1 MADPDPLEEYM
12 SKSLENAH
20 CLFDGAFDAWCESTG
35 VKMEL
40 EDANS
45 VVGHDSIVERQPS
58 KEGLVEQRLIQA
70 NSSPNDTSSP
80 YRSPEYS
87 GSAVLSAVVHGVSV
101 DLEHQ
106 TLHSLLHSVFGSR
119 RFGLKHVIAKVF
131 RLQPSASHPFV
142 FHSMQTLL
150 QYFRYTKSLGQG
162 KYGSVYLSTF
172 TVSAKV
178 GTPDRS
184 WIDTINV
191 PLAVKL
197 NMEHPEHFDPEKL
210 HESDVPMSSTS
221 VELVM
226 RELRTIRAFEAVVA
240 MGACPH
246 FPLLY
251 HIFQAKTTNHQT
263 FTSSRSHDISVFGY
277 SMETAMI
284 SFSSFCQTHS
294 EIDIAPLLAQCVVGI
309 AVAARVGIVHNDL
322 YPSNVLV
329 YPCEPTQLRYVESGT
344 IGVTINT
351 CSNSSNKGLF
361 AVLSDWGLVTSA
373 ALGPRSTV
381 AHMGII
387 DPYDNSDFKSKPCM
401 DGEHEA
407 LYGKYR
413 RSGRLAE
420 AETLKLECVVHRTM
434 DPKTGV
440 HVTYVKEVPLWCRDL
455 IAIVVGVYRLTSCRL
470 SEAAFPWITA
480 VYYAVKEAVLK
491 QQIMSPNAIVDFAK
505 HITSESFCLANN
517 AEYVYRASFKPVMD
531 SKQCDLAR
539 GSDPTFAT
547 FDLDLVQLHQSVINR
562 VLHAKP
568 F

>member
-20 CLFDGAFDAWCESTG
+20 CLFDGSFDAWCESTG
-35 VKMEL
+35 VNMEL
-40 EDANS
+40 EDADS
-45 VVGHDSIVERQPS
+45 VVGHDSVAEIQPS
-58 KEGLVEQRLIQA
+58 KEGLLEKRVIQA
-70 NSSPNDTSSP
+70 NSPPNDTSSP
-80 YRSPEYS
+80 CPSPEYS
-87 GSAVLSAVVHGVSV
+87 ASAVLSAIVHGVPV
-101 DLEHQ
+101 DLKDH

-119 RFGLKHVIAKVF
+119 RFGLKHVIAQVF

-150 QYFRYTKSLGQG
+150 QYFRYNNSLGQG

-184 WIDTINV
+184 WIDTIHV

-197 NMEHPEHFDPEKL
+197 NMEQPEDFDPSKL
-210 HESDVPMSSTS
+210 HESDIPMSSTS
-221 VELVM
+221 IELVM

-251 HIFQAKTTNHQT
+251 HIFQAKTTNQQT
-263 FTSSRSHDISVFGY
+263 SPSSRSQEISVFGY
-277 SMETAMI
+277 SMETAMM
-284 SFSSFCQTHS
+284 SFSTFCQTHS

-351 CSNSSNKGLF
+351 SSNLRNKGLF
-361 AVLSDWGLVTSA
+361 AVLSDWGLVTSGE
-373 ALGPRSTV
+373 LGPRSTV
-381 AHMGII
+381 AHMGIA

-401 DGEHEA
+401 DEEHEA
-407 LYGKYR
+407 LYERYR
-413 RSGRLAE
+413 NLGQLEQAE
-420 AETLKLECVVHRTM
+420 RLKLECVVHRTM

-455 IAIVVGVYRLTSCRL
+455 IAIVVGVYRLTSCRV
-470 SEAAFPWITA
+470 SDAAFPWITA

-491 QQIMSPNAIVDFAK
+491 QQIMSPDAIVGFAK

-517 AEYVYRASFKPVMD
+517 SEYVYRASFMPVLD
-531 SKQCDLAR
+531 SKQCDVPR
-539 GSDPTFAT
+539 GLHPTSAT
-547 FDLDLVQLHQSVINR
+547 FDLDLVRSYQSVINR